1 MGTSTNKE
9 QKIEVHINLN
19 MDKNGGPSQ
28 KFIASANP
36 NNPSTVINISGL
48 NNVATEPTETSQT
61 NLTNQ
66 SVRNNQN
73 SVNTQ
78 NVRNS
83 YNNENNQNDGN
94 NGNNENNDVAA
105 PMPFDSYQIS
115 SNNSSTNQQ
124 FDINVG
130 GIADGIQ
137 KENNEKVFTN
147 TCNGENIEINL
158 GGNIRCGEKEIETFG
173 KPTNGGNIDIN
184 LGENGRVE
192 ENKTETY
199 GKPTN
204 NGNIDINMGGNKRV
218 GEDYKTPKETPDSK
232 PKKTMNIGYL
242 SKNNSDNNDDS
253 DLGMSYNILF
263 SDIKNIDES
272 KELINK
278 RVEEGYFP
286 LFIQLDEEKPLFFFI
301 KNYET
306 VQSALEAYKEI
317 LNINDGNKE
326 YTLYNKKTKALV
338 PQHVPIKDLG
348 LNYFSYISNDK

>member
-9 QKIEVHINLN
+9 QKIEVHVNIN
-19 MDKNGGPSQ
+19 MDKNGGQPQ
-28 KFIASANP
+28 KYIASVNS
-36 NNPSTVINISGL
+36 NNPSTVINISDL
-48 NNVATEPTETSQT
+48 NNVATESTETSQT

-66 SVRNNQN
+66 SVINNQN

-83 YNNENNQNDGN
+83 HNNENNENK
-94 NGNNENNDVAA
+94 ENNDVDAA
-105 PMPFDSYQIS
+105 MPIASYI
-115 SNNSSTNQQ
+115 NSSINQPI
-124 FDINVG
+124 DINVG
-130 GIADGIQ
+130 GTDDETLKG
-137 KENNEKVFTN
+137 NNEKYFTN
-147 TCNGENIEINL
+147 TCKGGNIDINY

-204 NGNIDINMGGNKRV
+204 NGNIDINMRGNRRC
-218 GEDYKTPKETPDSK
+218 GEHYKTPKETPYSK
-232 PKKTMNIGYL
+232 PKNTMHIGYL

-253 DLGMSYNILF
+253 DLGMSYNILL
-263 SDIKNIDES
+263 SDIKNIEES

-286 LFIQLDEEKPLFFFI
+286 LFIQLDEKKPLFFFI

-338 PQHVPIKDLG
+338 PQDVPIKDSSLK
-348 LNYFSYISNDK
+348 YFSFISNNK

>member
-9 QKIEVHINLN
+9 QKIEVHVNIN
-19 MDKNGGPSQ
+19 MDKKCGQPQ
-28 KFIASANP
+28 KYTVSANS

-253 DLGMSYNILF
+253 DLGMSYNILL
-263 SDIKNIDES
+263 SDIKNID
-272 KELINK
+272 
-278 RVEEGYFP
+278 
-286 LFIQLDEEKPLFFFI
+286 
-301 KNYET
+301 
-306 VQSALEAYKEI
+306 
-317 LNINDGNKE
+317 
-326 YTLYNKKTKALV
+326 
-338 PQHVPIKDLG
+338 
-348 LNYFSYISNDK
+348 

>member
-9 QKIEVHINLN
+9 QKIEVHVNIN
-19 MDKNGGPSQ
+19 MDKKCGQPQ
-28 KFIASANP
+28 KYTVSANS
-36 NNPSTVINISGL
+36 NNPSTVININDL
-48 NNVATEPTETSQT
+48 KNVATESTETSQT

-66 SVRNNQN
+66 SVINNQN

-83 YNNENNQNDGN
+83 HNNENNENK
-94 NGNNENNDVAA
+94 ENNDVDAA
-105 PMPFDSYQIS
+105 MPIASYI
-115 SNNSSTNQQ
+115 NSSINQPI
-124 FDINVG
+124 DINVG
-130 GIADGIQ
+130 GTDDETLKG
-137 KENNEKVFTN
+137 NNEKYFTN
-147 TCNGENIEINL
+147 TCKGGNIDINY

-326 YTLYNKKTKALV
+326 YTLYNKKTKKLV

>member
-9 QKIEVHINLN
+9 QKIEVHVNIN
-19 MDKNGGPSQ
+19 MDKNGGPPQ
-28 KFIASANP
+28 KYIASVNS
-36 NNPSTVINISGL
+36 NNPSTVININDL
-48 NNVATEPTETSQT
+48 KNVATESTETSQT

-66 SVRNNQN
+66 SVINNQN

-83 YNNENNQNDGN
+83 HNNENNENK
-94 NGNNENNDVAA
+94 ENNDVDAA
-105 PMPFDSYQIS
+105 MPIASYI
-115 SNNSSTNQQ
+115 NSSINQPI
-124 FDINVG
+124 DINVG
-130 GIADGIQ
+130 GTDDETLKG
-137 KENNEKVFTN
+137 NNEKYFTN
-147 TCNGENIEINL
+147 TCKGGNIDINY
-158 GGNIRCGEKEIETFG
+158 GGNIRCGEKEIETCG
-173 KPTNGGNIDIN
+173 KPNNGGNIDIN
-184 LGENGRVE
+184 FGGNRRAE

-253 DLGMSYNILF
+253 DLGMSYNILL
-263 SDIKNIDES
+263 SDIKNIEES

-338 PQHVPIKDLG
+338 PQDVPIKDCSLK
-348 LNYFSYISNDK
+348 YFSFISNNK